1 MTERMERMIYFD
13 NSATTAPDESVLT
26 SFVEVN
32 KRFFANPASIHLVG
46 KQAEALLEKSRA
58 QILTI
63 LDAPDGQVIFTSG
76 GTEAN
81 NLAVIGFA
89 RALRSRGN
97 HLITTK
103 IEHPSVLYAMEYLET
118 QGFEVD
124 YLAVDEQGM
133 ISTEELESKLRA
145 ETIVVSIMHVNNEI
159 GTIQPLAE
167 CARVIKQH
175 SRALFH
181 SDAVQSFGK
190 LPVSLSGDGP
200 DAISISAHKINGLKG
215 SGLLAFRK
223 GIPPQGLNFGGGQEH
238 GLRSGT
244 VAVADAVALAKAMRI
259 SSLDEEQKD
268 FRRWR
273 NRLVQ
278 FIEPLNDVIILAPD
292 QAAPHIVSIAFY
304 KVKGEVAVNFFQ
316 EKGITVSTSSAC
328 SSKSGTAGHVIEA
341 IGVAQAYKN
350 GVIRV
355 SFGKD
360 NNEQHVVEFEQ
371 VLAQFMQLLGRGND

>member
-1 MTERMERMIYFD
+1 MIYFD

-26 SFVEVN
+26 SFIEVN
-32 KRFFANPASIHLVG
+32 KRFFANPASIHLAG

-58 QILTI
+58 QILSI
-63 LDAPDGQVIFTSG
+63 LGAPDGNIIFTSG

-89 RALRSRGN
+89 RVFRSRGN
-97 HLITTK
+97 HIITTK

-133 ISTEELESKLRA
+133 ISTEELKSKLRA

-167 CARVIKQH
+167 CARIIKKH

-181 SDAVQSFGK
+181 SDTVQSFGK
-190 LPVSLSGDGP
+190 LPVSLTGDGP
-200 DAISISAHKINGLKG
+200 DAITISAHKINGLKG

-223 GIPPQGLNFGGGQEH
+223 GIPPQALNFGGGQEH

-259 SSLDEEQKD
+259 SALDEEHQE
-268 FRRWR
+268 FRQWR
-273 NRLVQ
+273 NRLLD
-278 FIEPLNDVIILAPD
+278 FIDLYKDVIVLAPD
-292 QAAPHIVSIAFY
+292 KAAPHIVSIAFY
-304 KVKGEVAVNFFQ
+304 KVKGEVAVNYFQ
-316 EKGITVSTSSAC
+316 EKGFTVSTSSAC
-328 SSKSGTAGHVIEA
+328 SSKSGAAGHVIEA
-341 IGVAQAYKN
+341 IRVADKYKN
-350 GVIRV
+350 GVVRI
-355 SFGKD
+355 SFGK
-360 NNEQHVVEFEQ
+360 NNSEQHVVEFEQ
-371 VLAQFMQLLGRGND
+371 VLAQFMELLGRGND